1 MGHNT
6 VLALTACGLAVLT
19 IANARAESLTIAGV
33 VCEESSIPGF
43 TASAAARQSP
53 CQKPLRGAVI
63 KLRPESGETGE
74 ITLATSGADGHFNVG
89 PIKSDASQRYCVSA
103 QQPGLLGVE
112 VCTPQPMLAQLATR
126 SLAFALS
133 RGETHATHN
142 AVAVYRERAGQ
153 STFPDSSASLELTT
167 PWQIGGRGLTT
178 LLQAAYDRVELEDL
192 AAHRI
197 NAQTLRGKVALVV
210 FWNLACRPCREE
222 LPVLRELYARHHAQ
236 GLEIIGISDDGK
248 YSDEFR
254 DFVAKHD
261 ITWPQVLVDRL
272 GDSRIAA
279 FHVPGVPSMFLVDRS
294 SKVQPP
300 IGQADF
306 EARVDSMFSAKR

>member
-1 MGHNT
+1 MRHT
-6 VLALTACGLAVLT
+6 SVLALTACGLAALT
-19 IANARAESLTIAGV
+19 IANARAETLTISGD
-33 VCEESSIPGF
+33 VCEESGVPGF
-43 TASAAARQSP
+43 TTRGPAPPSP
-53 CQKPLRGAVI
+53 CRKPLRGAVI
-63 KLRPESGETGE
+63 KLRPESGESGE
-74 ITLATSGADGHFNVG
+74 ITLATAGLDGRFSVG
-89 PIKSDASQRYCVSA
+89 PIKPDDTQRYCVSA
-103 QQPGLLGVE
+103 QHSGFLGVE
-112 VCTPQPMLAQLATR
+112 ICLPQPMLAQLGTR
-126 SLAFALS
+126 SLAFVLS
-133 RGETHATHN
+133 HGEAHATHN

-153 STFPDSSASLELTT
+153 TTLPDSSTSLELTT

-178 LLQAAYDRVELEDL
+178 VLQAAYDRVELEDL

-222 LPVLRELYARHHAQ
+222 LPTLRQLYARHHAR
-236 GLEIIGISDDGK
+236 GLEIIGISDDAP
-248 YSDEFR
+248 YADEFR
-254 DFVAKHD
+254 DFVVKHD

-294 SKVQPP
+294 GKVQPP

-306 EARVDSMFSAKR
+306 EARVDSMFNAKR